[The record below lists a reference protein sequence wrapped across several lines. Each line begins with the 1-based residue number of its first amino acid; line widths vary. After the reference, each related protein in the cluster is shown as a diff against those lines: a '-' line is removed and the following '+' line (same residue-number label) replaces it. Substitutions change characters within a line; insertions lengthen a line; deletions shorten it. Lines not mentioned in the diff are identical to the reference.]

1 MVKAT
6 PKTLSF
12 ATGLNPWLWISTNKR
27 TGVEVHPRLPKR
39 KAVVLAITVSGIV
52 DSSSLVAPLSVYDW
66 AVTPTSA
73 YRKHSLNK

>member
-12 ATGLNPWLWISTNKR
+12 ATGLNPWLWISANKR
-27 TGVEVHPRLPKR
+27 TGVEVHPGCRNGML
-39 KAVVLAITVSGIV
+39 VVVAITVRGIV